1 MNVSFRRKKNKFI
14 LEMGNIKL
22 VASNPSI
29 TPFHTYKYN
38 SQNDIMY
45 FYYDLELFK
54 KNHKNKWISFADS
67 YVTEFGVMP
76 YVSEI
81 ATEIINR
88 DLEKE
93 GNFVESKNDFDV
105 TCKKYDTFINLVG
118 MFYEDQFVF
127 SKKRHDFISGDE
139 FTKGEETYS
148 LKIFIGGN
156 TFTSVP
162 IGVNFSGL
170 TKEDIEVVKKFA
182 DEFMNYASEKTKKE
196 IKRALYSNEND
207 EYNYPKIVREHL
219 KKKYGITEG
228 WEKIFIEL
236 NNKEYIFDEYFD
248 FITGKTNISE
258 LGCHEWHGEKRTAE
272 QLLETMRDFEAYLLI
287 AEDNN

>member
-93 GNFVESKNDFDV
+93 GNLVESKNDFDV

-127 SKKRHDFISGDE
+127 
-139 FTKGEETYS
+139 
-148 LKIFIGGN
+148 
-156 TFTSVP
+156 
-162 IGVNFSGL
+162 
-170 TKEDIEVVKKFA
+170 
-182 DEFMNYASEKTKKE
+182 
-196 IKRALYSNEND
+196 
-207 EYNYPKIVREHL
+207 
-219 KKKYGITEG
+219 
-228 WEKIFIEL
+228 
-236 NNKEYIFDEYFD
+236 
-248 FITGKTNISE
+248 
-258 LGCHEWHGEKRTAE
+258 
-272 QLLETMRDFEAYLLI
+272 
-287 AEDNN
+287 